1 MSNTITYNTCII
13 ISCMFEIYFAF
24 SFYRAFHEPR
34 DFFCSKLKLSLSY
47 IVFVV
52 LNVCVNMQHNTMYN
66 VVWVALIYL
75 SIMFV
80 MFSGGVGRKIVHWL
94 MLFFL
99 SASAELIFALLQSLP
114 FNVPTNQVFDNEFF
128 MVSSIF
134 AVKML
139 HFILLSVV
147 KQISKHSSEK
157 LDMKLFSNYLIIP
170 VATVGVMFAIP
181 YIRVG
186 GRENTVMDII
196 LIMFY
201 ILLLVGN
208 VTLFYMFS
216 KYSKMKEQQ
225 MLQEISKAKY
235 EEQKKHYDAIE
246 RMDEK
251 HKELIHNIDH
261 YLRQIGIY
269 AEHNQVPEI
278 KEVLSDLRIEFV
290 KSEKEIIC
298 ANGFLNSLLMEF
310 KERAMREAVSSK
322 IFVEAGFK
330 VEFMKEIDLT
340 AVLGNLSDN
349 ALEAAKKCENGE
361 VCLDFFMQNQGAL
374 AVIRIENNYK
384 GEVLEKDGNLVSTK
398 EDNGLH
404 GIGIKSVRSIV
415 EKYNGYMQQEFSTG
429 IYKTTLVIPTSNLTF
444 Q

>member
-1 MSNTITYNTCII
+1 MSNTMVYNICII
-13 ISCMFEIYFAF
+13 VSCMFEIYFAF

-34 DFFCSKLKLSLSY
+34 DFFRANLRITLCY
-47 IVFVV
+47 MFFVGMNVIV
-52 LNVCVNMQHNTMYN
+52 NIQHNNMLN
-66 VVWVALIYL
+66 VVWAALIYL
-75 SIMFV
+75 TIMFV
-80 MFSGGVGRKIVHWL
+80 VFTGGLGRKIIHWL
-94 MLFFL
+94 MLIFL
-99 SASAELIFALLQSLP
+99 AASAELIFALLQSLP
-114 FNVPTNQVFDNEFF
+114 SNLPTNQVFENEFF
-128 MVSSIF
+128 MISSIF

-147 KQISKHSSEK
+147 KQVSQYSTDK
-157 LDMKLFSNYLIIP
+157 LDMKLFRNYLIIP
-170 VATVGVMFAIP
+170 VATLGVMFAMP
-181 YIRVG
+181 YVRVG
-186 GRENTVMDII
+186 GRGNTVMDIV

-201 ILLLVGN
+201 ILLLIGN
-208 VTLFYMFS
+208 VSLFYMFS
-216 KYSKMKEQQ
+216 KYSKMKEVQ
-225 MLQEISKAKY
+225 MLQEISKTKY

-269 AEHNQVPEI
+269 AEHNQVTEI
-278 KEVLSDLRIEFV
+278 KETLSDLRIEFT

-298 ANGFLNSLLMEF
+298 ANGFLNSLLVDF
-310 KERAMREAVSSK
+310 KERAKREAVSPK

-330 VEFMKEIDLT
+330 VEFMKEIDIT
-340 AVLGNLSDN
+340 AVFGNLSDN

-415 EKYNGYMQQEFSTG
+415 EKYNGYMQQEFSAG
-429 IYKTTLVIPTSNLTF
+429 IYKTTLVIPTANSTF